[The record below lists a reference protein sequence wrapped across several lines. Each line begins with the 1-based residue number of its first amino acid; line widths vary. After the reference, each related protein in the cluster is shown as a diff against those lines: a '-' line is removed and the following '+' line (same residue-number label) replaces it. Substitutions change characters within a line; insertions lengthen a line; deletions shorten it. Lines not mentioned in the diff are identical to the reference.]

1 MMKKYASASGKNIPK
16 KSGWMMKKVR
26 GILLAFAAICLFC
39 IGMDSREAWSFER
52 SAGQAQES
60 SGKTGQLTD
69 FPDPLNRYFSARDDD
84 QTDPEGKFEVFFIDV
99 GQGDASLVV
108 CDGHAMLIDGG
119 HGKQSDKIYSFLKE
133 KGISHLDYI
142 VATHPDDDHIGGL
155 SGALNYATV
164 NQALS
169 PVKSDDSEAFQ
180 NFLKYLERQ
189 NIAITVPEA
198 GEQFTLGSA
207 VVNVL
212 GPVLKTGEDNNN
224 SLVLRVE
231 YGKRSFLFTGD
242 AEKEEEE
249 SILDADEEVK
259 SSVLKVAHHGSA
271 SSTSQAWLDAVHPS
285 AAIISC
291 GAKNEYGHPSEE
303 VLKRLKETGMQV
315 FRTDLQGDIQVYVEN
330 GKLYCV
336 VEKNPDADVFV
347 PGDAIEEVPE
357 PIALIETG
365 DPDADSVD
373 ITRGNNADEEPGADY
388 VVNSETDQGEPPAA
402 GNQGAENQVHNEPEK
417 HEMDYVVN
425 TNTGKFHFPSCRS
438 VKQMKDSNKW
448 YVTCDRQELLDQGY
462 EPCGNCHP

>member
-1 MMKKYASASGKNIPK
+1 M
-16 KSGWMMKKVR
+16 
-26 GILLAFAAICLFC
+26 
-39 IGMDSREAWSFER
+39 
-52 SAGQAQES
+52 
-60 SGKTGQLTD
+60 
-69 FPDPLNRYFSARDDD
+69 
-84 QTDPEGKFEVFFIDV
+84 
-99 GQGDASLVV
+99 
-108 CDGHAMLIDGG
+108 
-119 HGKQSDKIYSFLKE
+119 
-133 KGISHLDYI
+133 
-142 VATHPDDDHIGGL
+142 
-155 SGALNYATV
+155 
-164 NQALS
+164 
-169 PVKSDDSEAFQ
+169 
-180 NFLKYLERQ
+180 KYLGRQ

-438 VKQMKDSNKW
+438 VKQMKESNKW

>member
-1 MMKKYASASGKNIPK
+1 MKERISAPWGKNHNKSSMSKRNIK
-16 KSGWMMKKVR
+16 KENWLLL
-26 GILLAFAAICLFC
+26 LLAVISVCCVCIHNTTWAANRYVEHT
-39 IGMDSREAWSFER
+39 REL
-52 SAGQAQES
+52 
-60 SGKTGQLTD
+60 SGKTGRQT
-69 FPDPLNRYFSARDDD
+69 YAID
-84 QTDPEGKFEVFFIDV
+84 QKTSESTEKPSDQEGKLDVYYFDV
-99 GQGDASLVV
+99 GQGDASLVI

-119 HGKQSDKIYSFLKE
+119 RGKQSDKIYSFLKE
-133 KGISHLDYI
+133 KGVSHLDYI

-164 NQALS
+164 DKALS
-169 PVKSDDSEAFQ
+169 PVESDDSEAFQ
-180 NFLKYLERQ
+180 NFLKYLGRQ
-189 NIAITVPEA
+189 NITITVPEA
-198 GEQFTLGSA
+198 GEQYPLGSA
-207 VVNVL
+207 TVTVL
-212 GPVLKTGEDNNN
+212 GPVLKNGEDNNN
-224 SLVLRVE
+224 SLVLRVV

-249 SILDADEEVK
+249 SILDANEEVK

-285 AAIISC
+285 AAVISC
-291 GAKNEYGHPSEE
+291 GANNEYGHPSEE

-315 FRTDLQGDIQVYVEN
+315 FRTDLQGDIQIYVEN

-347 PGDAIEEVPE
+347 PGDAFEEAPE
-357 PIALIETG
+357 PVALIETG
-365 DPDADSVD
+365 DLDADSAN
-373 ITRGNNADEEPGADY
+373 ITRGNNVDEEPGADY